1 MHCVL
6 DFKSAVMWTPRSFS
20 SVICFM
26 VTVLPASSFKEYA
39 AHGLWPTKMVRGFCH
54 LPYEDRTKRLGLT
67 SLEERRIR
75 GDLIEAYKIMIG
87 REAVDRGQ
95 FFQLSACEY
104 NLRGQSMKLSK
115 QRASR
120 DIRKFFFSQRVSC
133 GVGVEQA
140 TSGGHWCY
148 MGEPIQE
155 QNGQVLAK
163 IWALK
168 ASLNQPIIGQVQVT
182 TVRARYGGPLVRIHV
197 SERFSPRKNLGP
209 VRRTD
214 RLSLTY

>member
-120 DIRKFFFSQRVSC
+120 DIRKFFYSQRV
-133 GVGVEQA
+133 VQEWNKLPQAVIDA
-140 TSGGHWCY
+140 TS
-148 MGEPIQE
+148 
-155 QNGQVLAK
+155 V
-163 IWALK
+163 
-168 ASLNQPIIGQVQVT
+168 NQFKNRMDKYWQ
-182 TVRARYGGPLVRIHV
+182 RYGH
-197 SERFSPRKNLGP
+197 
-209 VRRTD
+209 
-214 RLSLTY
+214 